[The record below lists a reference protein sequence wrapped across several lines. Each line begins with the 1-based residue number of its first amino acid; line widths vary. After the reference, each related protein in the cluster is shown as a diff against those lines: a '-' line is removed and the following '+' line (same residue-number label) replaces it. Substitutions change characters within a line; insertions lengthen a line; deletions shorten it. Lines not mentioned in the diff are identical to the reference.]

1 MYAPSLLVTTFQIE
15 DQTTVATSIRVLNAE
30 LTCPICLG
38 ILHDTMIVMEVRV
51 KFHLWVLRN
60 KLFPGVFCQCF
71 SAYTGFVAVA
81 FRSVC
86 ESAEKNAH
94 LVGFMSLLG
103 DL

>member
-1 MYAPSLLVTTFQIE
+1 MPNLPWYPARYNDRNGGLCKI
-15 DQTTVATSIRVLNAE
+15 
-30 LTCPICLG
+30 
-38 ILHDTMIVMEVRV
+38 
-51 KFHLWVLRN
+51 HLWVLKN
-60 KLFPGVFCQCF
+60 KMFPGVFCLCF